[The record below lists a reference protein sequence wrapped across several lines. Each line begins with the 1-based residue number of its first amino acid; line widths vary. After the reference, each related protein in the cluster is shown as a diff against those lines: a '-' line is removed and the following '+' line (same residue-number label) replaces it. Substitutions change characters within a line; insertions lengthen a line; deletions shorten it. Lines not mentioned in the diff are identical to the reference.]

1 MFISHKNNVIQHIR
15 AQEWNCRRMSKG
27 MTMPEYWAWEET
39 IKDSDGVPD
48 YSGETGYTI
57 VECKD
62 EDVEERLGQLGDYVS
77 NTLEGTTYN
86 IKYYSSKKDTEEIK
100 DVVGNSHDTK
110 KYVQSHFFPD
120 DDAKDARLLA
130 NEWVQIRAER
140 DRLLGQTDWMMLS
153 DTGTVSAAWKNY
165 RKALREIPQ
174 SQDSAK
180 TFADI
185 TWPTKP
191 S

>member
-1 MFISHKNNVIQHIR
+1 MYISHKTNVLQQVHET
-15 AQEWNCRRMSKG
+15 EWQCRRNTKGLSK
-27 MTMPEYWAWEET
+27 PEYWAWEET

-48 YSGETGYTI
+48 YSDETGYTI
-57 VECKD
+57 VECID
-62 EDVEERLGQLGDYVS
+62 ENVQERLVQLSDYISTNKV
-77 NTLEGTTYN
+77 YN
-86 IKYYSSKKDTEEIK
+86 IKWSDEKVD
-100 DVVGNSHDTK
+100 G
-110 KYVQSHFFPD
+110 SHFVPD

-130 NEWVQIRAER
+130 EEWKRIRAER
-140 DRLLGQTDWMMLS
+140 DRLIAETDWMMLS